1 MSTAAALDRAAE
13 LAARPGPR
21 RILGLAGPPGAGK
34 SALAARLARR
44 AGRAAVVVPMDG
56 FHLADAELIRLGR
69 LGRKGAPDTFDAAGY
84 LALLGRIRSAEPGVT
99 VYAPA
104 FGRRLEQ
111 PVAGSIP
118 VRPDARL
125 VITEGNYLL
134 FDEPPWT
141 MVRGLLDEVWWVR
154 PRRRAAA
161 QAAGCP
167 ARQVGEGARG
177 RRAFRGRIRR
187 GQRPRGGPGPRACGP
202 RRDCLLAGRYRGG
215 TFQLVMT
222 GSSCSAASVQ
232 MVPVSSLNSRPSA
245 GARPS
250 QRAVSTRSM
259 WP

>member
-84 LALLGRIRSAEPGVT
+84 LALLGRIRSAEPGIT

-104 FGRRLEQ
+104 FGRKLEQ

-134 FDEPPWT
+134 FDEPPWA
-141 MVRGLLDEVWWVR
+141 MVRGLLDEVWWVDLDAAE
-154 PRRRAAA
+154 RRRRLVARHVRWGKAPAAA
-161 QAAGCP
+161 ERFVAG
-167 ARQVGEGARG
+167 
-177 RRAFRGRIRR
+177 IRR
-187 GQRPRGGPGPRACGP
+187 GQRPRGGAGPRACGP
-202 RRDCLLAGRYRGG
+202 RRDGLLAGAA
-215 TFQLVMT
+215 T
-222 GSSCSAASVQ
+222 GAGR
-232 MVPVSSLNSRPSA
+232 SR
-245 GARPS
+245 
-250 QRAVSTRSM
+250 
-259 WP
+259 

>member
-1 MSTAAALDRAAE
+1 MSTAVALDRAAE

-141 MVRGLLDEVWWVR
+141 MVRDLLDEVWWVNLDAAQ
-154 PRRRAAA
+154 RRRRLVARHVRWGKAPEAAERFV
-161 QAAGCP
+161 AG
-167 ARQVGEGARG
+167 
-177 RRAFRGRIRR
+177 IRR

-215 TFQLVMT
+215 TFQVVIT